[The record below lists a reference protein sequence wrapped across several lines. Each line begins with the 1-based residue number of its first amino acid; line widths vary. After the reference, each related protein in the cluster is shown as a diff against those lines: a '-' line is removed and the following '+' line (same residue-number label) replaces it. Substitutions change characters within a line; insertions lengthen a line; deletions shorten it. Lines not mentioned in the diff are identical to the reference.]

1 MLKIVVEI
9 LPSTGYNFKQLKLV
23 PDTIM
28 IGIKRLDLKQL
39 RVLKLLME
47 ERNLSKVA
55 QKMGLTQ
62 QAISEQLRKLR
73 YTFDDEL
80 FVRSNNGVIPT
91 PFSYQIEPKINH
103 IIDNME
109 DLFTEE
115 KFDPATIKGTFNIST
130 TDYALITVLPIFLSK
145 LRKQAPFLKVIIR
158 DFEST
163 DLIRLMSSGEI
174 DLLLTFPEFI
184 PETLNTQLLFEDHH
198 VCVAGRNSC
207 HLKREYS
214 IKEVS
219 ELPQIII
226 SPSRPNLKGSHDIW
240 FAEKGLK
247 RNIIMS
253 VSSFSV
259 APKIIKE
266 TDSIA
271 FLPSRL
277 LPHPDI
283 KPINLKT
290 QLPSFKVIAAWHKRL
305 EKSPINNWILALL
318 NEQYLTKP

>member
-1 MLKIVVEI
+1 M
-9 LPSTGYNFKQLKLV
+9 TGISK
-23 PDTIM
+23 
-28 IGIKRLDLKQL
+28 LDLKQL

-47 ERNLSKVA
+47 ERNLSQVA

-73 YTFDDEL
+73 DIFGDEL
-80 FVRSNNGVIPT
+80 FIRSSNGVIPT
-91 PFSYQIEPKINH
+91 QFIYQIEPKINN
-103 IIDNME
+103 ILNNIE
-109 DLFTEE
+109 ELFTEE
-115 KFDPATIKGTFNIST
+115 KFDPATIKGTLNIST
-130 TDYALITVLPIFLSK
+130 TDYALITVLPKFLAK
-145 LRKQAPFLKVIIR
+145 LRKQAPFLKVIIM

-184 PETLNTQLLFEDHH
+184 PETLNTQFLFEDHH
-198 VCVAGRNSC
+198 VCVAGKNSNY
-207 HLKREYS
+207 LKRVYS

-226 SPSRPNLKGSHDIW
+226 SPSRPNLKGSHDVW

-247 RNIIMS
+247 RNIVMS

-277 LPHPDI
+277 LPHPDV
-283 KPINLKT
+283 KPIKLKT
-290 QLPSFKVIAAWHKRL
+290 QLPGFNAIAAWHKRL
-305 EKSPINNWILALL
+305 DKSPINKWILSLL
-318 NEQYLTKP
+318 NEQ